1 MSQTANY
8 TSAAKPTPSGSIYRA
23 PKGTTLP
30 NTADSVLD
38 PAVFTCLGYVS
49 EDGITNSDNK
59 TSEDKKAFGGDT
71 VLTIQT
77 DHTDKFKVKFIEVLN
92 KDVIATVYGES
103 NVSGDLTNG
112 LEVKSNGDE
121 PTPYVWVID
130 LIMNDDTMKRTVIPD
145 GKISERGDTVYSS
158 KDLAAYD
165 LTITGIPDTSG
176 NTHYEYIKKRPV
188 VTT

>member
-30 NTADSVLD
+30 TTADSVLD
-38 PAVFTCLGYVS
+38 PAVFTCLGYIS

-77 DHTDKFKVKFIEVLN
+77 DHTDKFKFKFIEVLN
-92 KDVIATVYGES
+92 KDVLATVRGEN
-103 NVSGDLTNG
+103 NVSGDLATG
-112 LEVKSNGDE
+112 LSVKSNGDE
-121 PTPYVWVID
+121 PTPYVWIID
-130 LIMNDDTMKRTVIPD
+130 LIMNDDTMNRKVIPD
-145 GKISERGDTVYSS
+145 GKISEQGDTVYSS
-158 KDLAAYD
+158 KDLVAYD
-165 LTITGIPDTSG
+165 VTITAIPDSYG
-176 NTHYEYIKKRPV
+176 NTHYDYYKKRPV